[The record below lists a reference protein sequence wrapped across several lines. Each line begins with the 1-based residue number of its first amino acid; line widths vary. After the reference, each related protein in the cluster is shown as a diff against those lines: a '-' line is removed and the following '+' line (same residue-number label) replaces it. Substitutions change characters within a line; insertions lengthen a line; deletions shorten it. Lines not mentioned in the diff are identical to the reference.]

1 MSPSKISDLVQGK
14 EVEGCRGGILKGIG
28 FERQGSGARFH
39 VFEEFAVVAWAVA
52 AEVLEDAGEGIFG
65 DGDLEEVVAEWD
77 LLCVIER
84 TLQVGKRGAYH
95 AIICTRF
102 ATKRHR
108 FIRDAF
114 IDYAI
119 WKHGLA
125 GDAKDECS
133 EGSVISWL
141 TLSPHTSER
150 VNFRRL
156 ASLKK
161 GKKMDVPTVHYFV
174 DFGHSVGNFLHADVE
189 GHAIITLACIES

>member
-28 FERQGSGARFH
+28 FESQGSGTRFH
-39 VFEEFAVVAWAVA
+39 VFEEFAVVAWTVV

-77 LLCVIER
+77 LLHVIEC
-84 TLQVGKRGAYH
+84 TLQVRKRGAYH
-95 AIICTRF
+95 AIICARF
-102 ATKRHR
+102 ATERHR

-156 ASLKK
+156 
-161 GKKMDVPTVHYFV
+161 V
-174 DFGHSVGNFLHADVE
+174 
-189 GHAIITLACIES
+189 